1 MKSGGAGVDRK
12 HRPINQR
19 RNTPSLR
26 GKGQNGNTAEQTAS
40 STSFPEGCSPGRQGE
55 HSFRPVHSRSP
66 PGRSAIH
73 SRAVT
78 ARLIDGKAVAQQIE
92 QEVVEG
98 IARLGLKP
106 GLVAVRV
113 GNDSASEIYVRNKA
127 KKARELGLEGTELV
141 FPETM
146 SEADLLAE
154 VDRLNRDGSVD
165 GILVQLPLPKH
176 IDPKKVIDAISP
188 AKDVDGFHPVSVG
201 MLHLGRPT
209 LVPCTPA
216 GVIRLIESTG
226 EPIEGKNAVVIGRSD
241 IVGKPMGALL
251 LQRNA
256 TVTICHSRTRDLA
269 GVARQA
275 DLLIAAI
282 GRPILVTEDFVRP
295 GAIVID
301 VGMNR
306 VGPEFAPKL
315 AHDADKSRL
324 LEKNGSVLLGDVDF
338 ARVKE
343 RASWITPVPG
353 GVGPMTIAMLMKNTV
368 TAAER
373 RRR

>member
-1 MKSGGAGVDRK
+1 
-12 HRPINQR
+12 
-19 RNTPSLR
+19 
-26 GKGQNGNTAEQTAS
+26 
-40 STSFPEGCSPGRQGE
+40 
-55 HSFRPVHSRSP
+55 
-66 PGRSAIH
+66 
-73 SRAVT
+73 VT

-92 QEVVEG
+92 QEVVES
-98 IARLGLKP
+98 IARLGVRP

-113 GNDSASEIYVRNKA
+113 GNDPASEIYVRNKA
-127 KKARELGLEGTELV
+127 KKARELGLVGNELV

-146 SEADLLAE
+146 SEAELLAE
-154 VDRLNRDGSVD
+154 VDRLNRDDSVD
-165 GILVQLPLPKH
+165 GILVQLPLPKQ
-176 IDPKKVIDAISP
+176 IDSKRVIDAISP
-188 AKDVDGFHPVSVG
+188 AKDVDGFHPMSVG

-226 EPIEGKNAVVIGRSD
+226 ETIEGKNAVVIGRSD

-275 DLLIAAI
+275 DILVAAI
-282 GRPILVTEDFVRP
+282 GRPILVTEDFVKP

-306 VGPEFAPKL
+306 VGPEFAANL
-315 AHDADKSRL
+315 AHDAEKTRL

-338 ARVKE
+338 VRVRE

-373 RRR
+373 RR